1 MALGSFLRNGFLH
14 RAIREQGGAYGGGA
28 AYDGNACAFRFYS
41 YRDPRLA
48 ETLADFDASL
58 DWLHSHKHQPDQL
71 EEALLGI
78 FADMDKPLSPSGE
91 ARQAFHNQ
99 LYGRTVAQRQQLRE
113 RLLGLSIPDLQ
124 RVAETYLQPAQ
135 ASVAVVAPSAQR
147 VVTEGLGL
155 ETQTL

>member
-1 MALGSFLRNGFLH
+1 LV
-14 RAIREQGGAYGGGA
+14 
-28 AYDGNACAFRFYS
+28 
-41 YRDPRLA
+41 
-48 ETLADFDASL
+48 DFDASV
-58 DWLHSHKHQPDQL
+58 DWLHSHAHQPDQL

-99 LYGRTVAQRQQLRE
+99 LYGRTLAQRQQLRE
-113 RLLGLSIPDLQ
+113 RLLALNIADLQ
-124 RVAETYLQPAQ
+124 RVAATYLQPSQ

-147 VVTEGLGL
+147 AITEGLGL

>member
-1 MALGSFLRNGFLH
+1 M
-14 RAIREQGGAYGGGA
+14 
-28 AYDGNACAFRFYS
+28 
-41 YRDPRLA
+41 
-48 ETLADFDASL
+48 
-58 DWLHSHKHQPDQL
+58 

-113 RLLGLSIPDLQ
+113 RLLGLSITDLQ
-124 RVAETYLQPAQ
+124 RVAETYLQPAT
-135 ASVAVVAPSAQR
+135 ASIAVVAPSAQR
-147 VVTEGLGL
+147 AVTEGLGL